1 MDNNL
6 LLHYPSDALTALDA
20 FLSLDKKIMNRCD
33 DSNGSISDEF
43 RYAVDLWGR
52 AWNNLPDFDARTLV
66 KALEKR
72 ITSNSYGL
80 FDNIVPAAGAALKKK
95 GLDELEQ
102 LMRSHYAQN
111 KELFYAYNTLRDIA
125 LLRESPEAFKEVF
138 ELGNY
143 KGTVSDQLDLARLLI
158 KAQRTEEAI
167 QLLETIDDTSH
178 YGAPSL
184 DLLIEIYDAVKNIS
198 ASQRLRWRGFT
209 TRSDLKYYHEYIQ
222 YLPTDAEKQTAFHD
236 AATLASNHANII
248 VAMQLLAELGC
259 HDKAAH
265 VLRTRYNEL
274 NGRSYYSLQDLADY
288 FTASGYPLKA
298 ILIYRCLIEETLGRA
313 QARYYDYAIRYL
325 KKSKTLDKQVKN
337 WDSYPDTDIYLGELK
352 KQHVLKKAFIAKCN
366 LKLCL

>member
-1 MDNNL
+1 MDNSQQHKDTLTTTIRDAIKSIARPSRFIDRSDSGAFSHELAQILGEIDNNL

-52 AWNNLPDFDARTLV
+52 AWNNLPDFDAHTLV

-198 ASQRLRWRGFT
+198 AAQRLRWRG
-209 TRSDLKYYHEYIQ
+209 
-222 YLPTDAEKQTAFHD
+222 
-236 AATLASNHANII
+236 
-248 VAMQLLAELGC
+248 V
-259 HDKAAH
+259 
-265 VLRTRYNEL
+265 YNT
-274 NGRSYYSLQDLADY
+274 Q
-288 FTASGYPLKA
+288 
-298 ILIYRCLIEETLGRA
+298 
-313 QARYYDYAIRYL
+313 
-325 KKSKTLDKQVKN
+325 
-337 WDSYPDTDIYLGELK
+337 
-352 KQHVLKKAFIAKCN
+352 
-366 LKLCL
+366 